1 MNFLIKATNLYI
13 EIKKITMHEKLLT
26 VNEILKMDL

>member
-1 MNFLIKATNLYI
+1 
-13 EIKKITMHEKLLT
+13 MHEKLLT